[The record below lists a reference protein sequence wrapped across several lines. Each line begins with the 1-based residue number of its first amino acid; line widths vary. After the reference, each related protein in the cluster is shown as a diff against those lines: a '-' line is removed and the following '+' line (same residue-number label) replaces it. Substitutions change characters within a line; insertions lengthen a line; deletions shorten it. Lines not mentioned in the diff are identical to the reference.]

1 MHSDNYYNEKIL
13 KNMFKVCEKC
23 NKQYGV
29 EWKKCPVC
37 GKRLKNRYSAEE
49 LKEIQK
55 QNDDMTV
62 INTMM
67 M

>member
-1 MHSDNYYNEKIL
+1 MLFTKTKPSEIAENTENQSDTDMI
-13 KNMFKVCEKC
+13 
-23 NKQYGV
+23 NK
-29 EWKKCPVC
+29 
-37 GKRLKNRYSAEE
+37 YSNEE
-49 LKEIQK
+49 LAEIQK

>member
-1 MHSDNYYNEKIL
+1 MTKI
-13 KNMFKVCEKC
+13 CIKC
-23 NKQYGV
+23 NKEFDEKQ
-29 EWKKCPVC
+29 KKCPVC
-37 GKRLKNRYSAEE
+37 GSKLKPKYTPEE
-49 LKEIQK
+49 LEEIKK